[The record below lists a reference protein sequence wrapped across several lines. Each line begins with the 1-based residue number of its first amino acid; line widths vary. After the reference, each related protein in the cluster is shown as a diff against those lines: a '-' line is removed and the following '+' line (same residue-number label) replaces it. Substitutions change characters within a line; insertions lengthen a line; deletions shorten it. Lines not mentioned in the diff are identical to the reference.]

1 MMNPSITLLH
11 INYETRIKSDYCHDI
26 PLSSQYI
33 IFFFFG
39 RECLVM
45 MPDKC
50 TSTAAEAAES
60 EQRVNVMTDEDR
72 TTFRRDSASFSSEKL
87 IICEITVCGARE
99 RQR

>member
-1 MMNPSITLLH
+1 
-11 INYETRIKSDYCHDI
+11 
-26 PLSSQYI
+26 
-33 IFFFFG
+33 
-39 RECLVM
+39 M